1 MSRSDKSPD
10 EWRAILDPHT
20 YHITRESGTERPFTG
35 PYTHNKAV
43 GLYRCVCCSSPLFW
57 SDTKFDSGCGW
68 PSFFEAVDGYLI
80 QRLDTSHNMV
90 RTEVICGQCDAHL
103 GHVFEDGP
111 EPTGLRFCINSASLS
126 FEEGTR
132 PDHDQPGHG

>member
-20 YHITRESGTERPFTG
+20 YHITREAGTERPFTG